1 MPEGVSE
8 QPRRPKLTL
17 PAKTGRGRQPSPA
30 DDGQTAIPLPG
41 PQSEPATAGAAQPDD
56 RWGTA
61 STSPGASTL
70 IGTFDGAAH
79 DSLAPGDSD
88 LVRAKLGPRGEPLKR
103 KAWFR
108 DTADKSLFLAF
119 AVAGFVGI
127 FTAKFLSYSGL
138 WVAFAAVGLL
148 VVYALVSWTL
158 DAFKSNPDRLGD
170 NCYYMGFLFTLASLS
185 AALVALQQNTA
196 SGRGDLLEALISG
209 FGVALFSTIGGIT
222 LRVFFMQM
230 RREIED
236 LEEQLRTE
244 LQRSARLLTDQLARA
259 VIDIENF
266 RLRTDTLLNQQVD
279 GAASGF
285 SRMAE
290 QLVTYV
296 SNAGSAFGAASQ
308 QIAANADRVAADIGR
323 LADRVERI
331 EVPSDL
337 LTRQVDDARARI
349 EALAGAL
356 EAAVAAGGSRQAI
369 IETSARTLD
378 LLLTRMSDGSKFT
391 AVENSTEA
399 FASALDAAGGRVAG
413 IGDRL
418 SEYASSIGAIAAS
431 VQRDGEAVAKARE
444 LIDRDVL
451 QSTEALH
458 KLQGTLADVADG
470 LVARVNAPVPVKADE
485 TRTKAS

>member
-1 MPEGVSE
+1 MPEGASE
-8 QPRRPKLTL
+8 QPRRPKLSL
-17 PAKTGRGRQPSPA
+17 SADKGRGRSPFPS
-30 DDGQTAIPLPG
+30 DDGQTAILLPG
-41 PQSEPATAGAAQPDD
+41 PQPD
-56 RWGTA
+56 TA
-61 STSPGASTL
+61 SPEAAEPEVRPSAAPAALGTSTL
-70 IGTFDGAAH
+70 IGTSDAAAH
-79 DSLAPGDSD
+79 ESLAPGDGD
-88 LVRAKLGPRGEPLKR
+88 LVRAKLRPSGGPLKR

-119 AVAGFVGI
+119 AVAGFAGI

-148 VVYALVSWTL
+148 VAYALVSWTL
-158 DAFKSNPDRLGD
+158 DAFRSNPDRLGD

-185 AALVALQQNTA
+185 AALVALQQDTA

-266 RLRTDTLLNQQVD
+266 RIRTDSLLSQQVD

-290 QLVTYV
+290 QLVTHV
-296 SNAGSAFGAASQ
+296 SNAGSAYGAASQ
-308 QIAANADRVAADIGR
+308 QMAANADRVAADIGR

-349 EALAGAL
+349 EALATAL
-356 EAAVAAGGSRQAI
+356 ETAVEAGGSRQAM
-369 IETSARTLD
+369 IETSAKSLD
-378 LLLTRMSDGSKFT
+378 LLLVRMSDVSRFA
-391 AVENSTEA
+391 AVESSTGA
-399 FASALDAAGGRVAG
+399 FAAAVDAAGVRVAG

-418 SEYASSIGAIAAS
+418 SEYASSIGGIAAQ
-431 VQRDGEAVAKARE
+431 VQRDGEAVARARE
-444 LIDRDVL
+444 LIDRDL
-451 QSTEALH
+451 RQSTEALH

-470 LVARVNAPVPVKADE
+470 LVARVTAPVPPVAVGPAAG
-485 TRTKAS
+485 AS

>member
-1 MPEGVSE
+1 MPEGVSD
-8 QPRRPKLTL
+8 QPLRPKLSL
-17 PAKTGRGRQPSPA
+17 PAKKGRGGWLSPV

-41 PQSEPATAGAAQPDD
+41 PQTEPVRLEAGQTDEPPCTAF
-56 RWGTA
+56 
-61 STSPGASTL
+61 SSPGPATL
-70 IGTFDGAAH
+70 IGAFDRAAH
-79 DSLAPGDSD
+79 DGLAPGDKG
-88 LVRAKLGPRGEPLKR
+88 LVRAKLGPLDEPLKR

-119 AVAGFVGI
+119 AVAGFIGI
-127 FTAKFLSYSGL
+127 FIAKFLSYSGQ

-148 VVYALVSWTL
+148 VIYALVSWTL
-158 DAFKSNPDRLGD
+158 DVFKSNPDRLGD

-185 AALVALQQNTA
+185 AALVALQQDTA
-196 SGRGDLLEALISG
+196 SGRADLLEALISG

-266 RLRTDTLLNQQVD
+266 RIRTDTLLNQQVD

-285 SRMAE
+285 SKMAE

-296 SNAGSAFGAASQ
+296 SNAGSAYGAASQ
-308 QIAANADRVAADIGR
+308 QLAANADRVATDIGR

-349 EALAGAL
+349 EALASAL

-378 LLLTRMSDGSKFT
+378 LLLTRMSDASKFT
-391 AVENSTEA
+391 AVESSTDA
-399 FASALDAAGGRVAG
+399 FASAIDAAGARMAG
-413 IGDRL
+413 VGDRL
-418 SEYASSIGAIAAS
+418 SEYASSIGGIVVQ
-431 VQRDGEAVAKARE
+431 VQRDGEAVARARE

-458 KLQGTLADVADG
+458 KLQGTLADIADG
-470 LVARVNAPVPVKADE
+470 LVARVNAPVLVMVDE
-485 TRTKAS
+485 PRAEAP